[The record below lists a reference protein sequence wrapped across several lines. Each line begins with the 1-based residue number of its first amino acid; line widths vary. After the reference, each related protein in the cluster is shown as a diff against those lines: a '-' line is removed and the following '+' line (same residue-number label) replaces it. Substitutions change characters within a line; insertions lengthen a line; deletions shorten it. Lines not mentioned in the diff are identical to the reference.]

1 MSSSFVAMLHHE
13 ERTIVAELRASKPYQ
28 RLEGVRRLLSLYD
41 AQSSVAPGFEFGAAD
56 PTRGAEVI
64 SINHGVPSGPPPVSA
79 IGNTA
84 LAQAPSI
91 GAGPAQASAIP
102 LPAPSAIVAAPAPAP
117 AAVAAE
123 AAVAEVVRTVAPPA
137 PAPEPEPASVVSSV
151 RAALLGI
158 GGKN

>member
-28 RLEGVRRLLSLYD
+28 RLEGIRRLLSLYD
-41 AQSSVAPGFEFGAAD
+41 AQSILDAQSSVAAGLELAGAD
-56 PTRGAEVI
+56 PARGAEVI
-64 SINHGVPSGPPPVSA
+64 SINHGVPAGPAPVSA

-84 LAQAPSI
+84 LAQAPVM

-102 LPAPSAIVAAPAPAP
+102 LPAPSAVQAAPVP
-117 AAVAAE
+117 AA
-123 AAVAEVVRTVAPPA
+123 VAPPA
-137 PAPEPEPASVVSSV
+137 PSPEPEPASVVSSV

>member
-13 ERTIVAELRASKPYQ
+13 ERTIVAEMRASKPFQ
-28 RLEGVRRLLSLYD
+28 RLEGVRRLLALYD
-41 AQSSVAPGFEFGAAD
+41 AQPSVASGLELHGGD
-56 PTRGAEVI
+56 PARGAEVI
-64 SINHGVPSGPPPVSA
+64 SINHGAPAAQPSVSA
-79 IGNTA
+79 VGNTA
-84 LAQAPSI
+84 LAQSPYTNQ
-91 GAGPAQASAIP
+91 GPVQASAIP
-102 LPAPSAIVAAPAPAP
+102 MPAPQAAPAQ

-137 PAPEPEPASVVSSV
+137 PVADPEPASVVSSV

>member
-28 RLEGVRRLLSLYD
+28 RLEGIRRLLSLYD
-41 AQSSVAPGFEFGAAD
+41 AQSSVAAGLELAGAD
-56 PTRGAEVI
+56 PARGAEVI
-64 SINHGVPSGPPPVSA
+64 SINHGVPAGPAPVSA

-84 LAQAPSI
+84 LAQAPVM

-102 LPAPSAIVAAPAPAP
+102 LPAPSAVQAAPVP

-137 PAPEPEPASVVSSV
+137 PSPEPEPASVVSSV